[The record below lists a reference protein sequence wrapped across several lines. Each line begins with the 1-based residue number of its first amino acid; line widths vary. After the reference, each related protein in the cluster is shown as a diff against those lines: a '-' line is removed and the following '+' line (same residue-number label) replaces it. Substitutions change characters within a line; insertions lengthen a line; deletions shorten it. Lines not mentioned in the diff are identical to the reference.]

1 MRTLLTVG
9 LGLSLAVFTGLS
21 AKAGTP
27 APAPRVTT
35 GGGLFVESAEGAS
48 NKLVVSGEL
57 RTRWEMTQNFFDF
70 ASGRADQ
77 TDWVDARARLG
88 LAFELAAGT
97 ELKLTAQSAY
107 LWGGVNGFND
117 PAFGNHY
124 AEDRDSFDVYEAYV
138 RMKPE
143 LFGRESTLTVGRQ
156 ELSFGSEML
165 LGNDS
170 KYFGASFDAVRLD
183 VKVLDRLTST
193 LFAAKL
199 VENSM
204 GTFEDINTQVYYFDE
219 NNADAHRFGLWN
231 TYELSEDAAIHFY
244 VLYFNDNNAAGA
256 EFNPFFFSDAKI
268 WTIGAQVKFN
278 KLELLGQKFDA
289 SAELAVQSGKVDLFG
304 NENTRVQDAFAFEL
318 EAGWTMPL
326 PWSPRLAV
334 GMAFASGDTDPTDDR
349 YSHFNAPHQDTS
361 DRLGKAD
368 MFTLENIR
376 LAYIEATCK
385 PMDIEKLSVGL
396 AIFRFETPAE
406 TDVQGIGGDA
416 RLGGDNENSVAD
428 EVDIFASYKLNENVD
443 LKACLSWIEPAD
455 QIEDASGGNS
465 PAQRFH
471 VTMVV
476 KF

>member
-27 APAPRVTT
+27 APAPKVTT

-48 NKLVVSGEL
+48 SKLTVSGEL

-70 ASGRADQ
+70 KSGQADQ
-77 TDWVDARARLG
+77 ADWVSARARLG
-88 LAFELAAGT
+88 LGFELAAGT
-97 ELKLTAQSAY
+97 EVKLTAQSNY
-107 LWGGVNGFND
+107 FWGGVNGLND
-117 PAFGNHY
+117 PSFGFSGFPFQ
-124 AEDRDSFDVYEAYV
+124 DRDSLDVYEAYV

-143 LFGRESTLTVGRQ
+143 LFGRECTLTVGRQ
-156 ELSFGSEML
+156 ELAFGSEML

-170 KYFGASFDAVRLD
+170 KYYGASFDAVRMD

-193 LFAAKL
+193 LFVAKL
-199 VENSM
+199 VDNTILSLVNSQA
-204 GTFEDINTQVYYFDE
+204 GLYTGS
-219 NNADAHRFGLWN
+219 NNDDTHHFGLWN

-244 VLYFNDNNAAGA
+244 VLYFNDNNIEG
-256 EFNPFFFSDAKI
+256 PFLPNFGSDAKI

-278 KLELLGQKFDA
+278 KLELFGQKFDA
-289 SAELAVQSGKVDLFG
+289 SAELAVQSGKIDIG
-304 NENTRVQDAFAFEL
+304 EENTKVQDAFAFEL

-334 GMAFASGDTDPTDDR
+334 GMAFASGDTDVTDDR
-349 YSHFNAPHQDTS
+349 YSHFNAPYQDTS

-396 AIFRFETPAE
+396 AFFRFETPAE

-428 EVDIFASYKLNENVD
+428 ELDIFASYKLNENVD

-465 PAQRFH
+465 PAQRLH
-471 VTMVV
+471 LTMVV